1 MPALGATVARDGL
14 AIRDAWDLG
23 RSLHTVLALELL
35 ERDVQMYIAEPS
47 DDQLLGLFASPP
59 VLNTNALTG
68 FSGSTSGGGM
78 SSAMVDIS
86 VRTPRSLVEEQQTT
100 GATLPSRI
108 PSRRPRWISSS
119 LRVPASRYFSS
130 SESSLSAAASISC
143 PRYSSTSFCKSSG
156 IGTSLPFPSGVVTK
170 AFR

>member
-1 MPALGATVARDGL
+1 
-14 AIRDAWDLG
+14 
-23 RSLHTVLALELL
+23 
-35 ERDVQMYIAEPS
+35 
-47 DDQLLGLFASPP
+47 
-59 VLNTNALTG
+59 
-68 FSGSTSGGGM
+68 M

-86 VRTPRSLVEEQQTT
+86 VRTPRSLVDEQQTT

-170 AFR
+170 AFRWSRSTMPRKSCSEPMGRCRGKGRGER